1 MILDYIALGVI
12 VFLMIGL
19 TAVIV
24 VIGSLP
30 GNIARQR
37 NHPWSDAVNIAS
49 WIGLLTGV
57 LWPLAL
63 VWAYLPVPSPQNGP
77 SVDGTEDEKKLRQRV
92 AELEGTIAKTQK
104 TGSEA

>member
-1 MILDYIALGVI
+1 MLDYVALGVI
-12 VFLMIGL
+12 VFLIIGL

-24 VIGSLP
+24 VLGSLP
-30 GNIARQR
+30 GNIARKR
-37 NHPWSDAVNIAS
+37 NHPWPDAVNTAS

-77 SVDGTEDEKKLRQRV
+77 STDGTEDEKKLHQKV
-92 AELEGTIAKTQK
+92 AELEAKIAKTKQ